1 MKEIENFL
9 QYSIKKN
16 TGVLVNNENKSI
28 LEYDISPLELLYV
41 IVEIEQK
48 YHLCA
53 KDIIYK
59 TTPDSFTIVQLTKI
73 ICEKMVINA

>member
-9 QYSIKKN
+9 QQSIKKN
-16 TGVLVNNENKSI
+16 TGVLVSKENKSI

-53 KDIIYK
+53 KDIIDK
-59 TTPDSFTIVQLTKI
+59 TTPDSFTIEQLSKI